1 MMHNAHLHMHTFIG
15 IGTHK
20 ALIPPSVVPVIL
32 PHISMDTL
40 LGLTIKAK
48 YSKTVI
54 GPLFNS
60 MIGKENDSGMIV
72 PHISIP
78 PTNALLPIIILFGS
92 SKVMFTASTVVMD
105 VDGASTPVAAACF
118 PFVPLSLN
126 QQCNDPCNYPC
137 DLVIS
142 PNTVVVGLTAG
153 DILGGIAGIVIDVG
167 ISAIANYLGGKIADG
182 LFEHIGGPIAAY
194 ANRELAESIIAA
206 GASGTAKDVAREIAE
221 NVLEGTL
228 VQTVKEGVGKIIEG
242 LIGDA
247 LGDRA
252 NKPADTAIHEAA
264 DGTATPGAS
273 SSTTPATA
281 PTATP
286 TAAPNTTPAANSGSS
301 SANAL
306 GAPAAD
312 DEPVFEAD

>member
-105 VDGASTPVAAACF
+105 VAGASTPLAAACF

-153 DILGGIAGIVIDVG
+153 DILAGIAGIVIDVG
-167 ISAIANYLGGKIADG
+167 VSALANYLGGKIADG

-194 ANRELAESIIAA
+194 ANRELAETIVAL
-206 GASGTAKDVAREIAE
+206 GGSGTVKEVAQEIAE
-221 NVLEGTL
+221 NVLERP
-228 VQTVKEGVGKIIEG
+228 VIQAVKEGVGKIIEG

-247 LGDRA
+247 IGDRV
-252 NKPADTAIHEAA
+252 NKPADQGVHSAV
-264 DGTATPGAS
+264 DGPAPSAS
-273 SSTTPATA
+273 S
-281 PTATP
+281 TP
-286 TAAPNTTPAANSGSS
+286 TAAPSGGTPATT
-301 SANAL
+301 NAM
-306 GAPAAD
+306 GAPAPD